1 MVDPFVSG
9 VYAGDPHQLS
19 VQSTL
24 GKVSNI
30 VNGVLCRMH
39 FLSALCGTRLVHWK
53 LLG

>member
-24 GKVSNI
+24 GKVSII
-30 VNGVLCRMH
+30 VNGVLYGMQ
-39 FLSALCGTRLVHWK
+39 FLLTLCDTRLVHWK